1 MKRFNA
7 ITLALASS
15 FFIAPIASAQQGSEA
30 ESVEEVIQV
39 VGSRLS
45 MRTATDGSAPVDILV
60 AKI

>member
-15 FFIAPIASAQQGSEA
+15 FFITPVASAQQDSA
-30 ESVEEVIQV
+30 QDVEEVIQV

-45 MRTATDGSAPVDILV
+45 MRTATDGAAPVDI
-60 AKI
+60 ISGRT